1 MDEGI
6 DIPEC
11 DAVYLTHPNNNPI
24 NIIQRISRSN
34 RLDVNNKEKKAKV
47 FLWCKNKIILGQII
61 NNLSTYIKII
71 YGNEYNDVVNFKN
84 KYDNNVEYIYNNN
97 IMINSKFIDIFLKKL
112 NIENKFAFKIKDKIV
127 AEYINVTLDNVRR
140 RLQNK
145 YSKTYKFIENI
156 DYIKIKFGK
165 TTGVIYMIN
174 YYCFEKIAISGKN
187 NNII

>member
-71 YGNEYNDVVNFKN
+71 YGNE
-84 KYDNNVEYIYNNN
+84 
-97 IMINSKFIDIFLKKL
+97 
-112 NIENKFAFKIKDKIV
+112 
-127 AEYINVTLDNVRR
+127 
-140 RLQNK
+140 
-145 YSKTYKFIENI
+145 
-156 DYIKIKFGK
+156 
-165 TTGVIYMIN
+165 
-174 YYCFEKIAISGKN
+174 
-187 NNII
+187 